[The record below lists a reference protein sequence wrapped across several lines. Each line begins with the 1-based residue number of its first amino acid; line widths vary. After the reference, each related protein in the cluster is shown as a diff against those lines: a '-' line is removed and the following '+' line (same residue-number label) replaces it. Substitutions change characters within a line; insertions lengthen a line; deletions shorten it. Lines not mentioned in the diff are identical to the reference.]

1 MKGLLLKDCYLTWK
15 YAKMLLFIPAV
26 FLAMSAFQPG
36 NAFYMLYPSIMVA
49 VLPVTLY
56 SYDDRERW
64 TVYAQALP
72 VSRAQYVT
80 EKYLFGALVLAL
92 YLALMT
98 LLYLLADRGGL
109 SAALMLS
116 PTIGLLGSAIMLP
129 IMLRFGAEK
138 GRIVYLVFL
147 GALCGAMTFLTLSK
161 SIDALS
167 AASSVPKWA
176 PCLIAL
182 ALYILS
188 WRLSIVLYNKR
199 EL

>member
-15 YAKMLLFIPAV
+15 YAKMLLLIPAA
-26 FLAMSAFQPG
+26 FLILSAFQPG

-49 VLPVTLY
+49 VVPVTLY
-56 SYDDRERW
+56 SYDDREKW

-80 EKYLFGALVLAL
+80 EKYLFGALVLAV
-92 YLALMT
+92 YLAVMT
-98 LLYLLADRGGL
+98 SLYLLVNKDGL
-109 SAALMLS
+109 STALMLS
-116 PTIGLLGSAIMLP
+116 PTFGLLGSAVMLP

-147 GALCGAMTFLTLSK
+147 GALCGATTFLTLSK
-161 SIDALS
+161 GVDTFSDAFP
-167 AASSVPKWA
+167 APKWA